1 MDAIKEFLQ
10 LDFSAIIISIFLIMS
25 AIIAGYEIIGKFSK
39 VINKPV
45 KWVKDKD
52 DDHKLLMETAKNL
65 NGLKK
70 HHEDDEKKLYNNLS
84 TYRGQSK
91 EIQDE
96 WKETQEKIFKSIDEL
111 SKKIDDFEKNTNDRF
126 SRNEEKENERV
137 QSEIKDKIAQLY
149 RFHHSTMTITDIELE
164 AIEDLITTYEK
175 HGGENSFVHSL
186 VQKEMYTWQVVKQN
200 N

>member
-1 MDAIKEFLQ
+1 MGAIKELLQ
-10 LDFSAIIISIFLIMS
+10 LDISAVIISIFLIMS

-45 KWVKDKD
+45 KWVRDKD
-52 DDHKLLMETAKNL
+52 DDHKLLMETVKNL
-65 NGLKK
+65 NDLKK
-70 HHEDDEKKLYNNLS
+70 HHEDDEAKLYNNLS

-96 WKETQEKIFKSIDEL
+96 WKETQEKIFKSIDGL

-126 SRNEEKENERV
+126 SKNEEKENERV

-186 VQKEMYTWQVVKQN
+186 VQKEMYTWQVVKQKN
-200 N
+200 